1 MIERPVMADLFTNPH
16 RYGDL
21 DAWRRE
27 AVELHARGPIHRI
40 EQPGYQPFWAV
51 IGHDAVLDIERRP
64 EEFTNAPIPI
74 LGSDEQLSIRAR
86 DGAGIRTLI
95 HMDEP
100 DHGKYRKLTNDWFK
114 PASIRRLTDRLD
126 ELSRQAVDKLEALGG
141 EADFYKDVALAYP
154 LQVILSILGLPEA
167 DYPRMI
173 KLTQEMFGAEDP
185 DLRRDVLSPEE
196 MVAVVTDFY
205 QYFTEL
211 TADRQAH
218 PTDDLATLIANGTID
233 DAPMPDLE
241 KMGYYVIIATA
252 GHDTT
257 AAAMAGGLR
266 ALAEYPE
273 QLRLLQRDSDL
284 LPNAVDEM
292 IRWTAPVRHFMRTA
306 QADTEVAGV
315 KIAKGDWLYLSYLA
329 GNLDPAVFE
338 DPLHFDVAR
347 HNADRHIAFGYGIH
361 FCLGAQLARVELRS
375 LFGELVPRL
384 QSLELSGEPQ
394 TAKTT
399 FVGGHKTVP
408 IRYSLTASRPCA
420 PTAAETTPEI
430 SRPSRGIV

>member
-1 MIERPVMADLFTNPH
+1 MTDLFTNAH
-16 RYGDL
+16 RFGDL
-21 DAWRRE
+21 DTWRRE

-40 EQPGYQPFWAV
+40 EQPGYRPFWAV
-51 IGHDAVLDIERRP
+51 IGHDAVLEIERRP
-64 EEFTNAPIPI
+64 QEFTNAPIPI
-74 LGSDEQLSIRAR
+74 LGSDEQLEIRAAG
-86 DGAGIRTLI
+86 GAEIRTLI

-100 DHGKYRKLTNDWFK
+100 DHAKYRKLTNDWFK

-126 ELSRQAVDKLEALGG
+126 ELSCQAVDKLEALGG
-141 EADFYKDVALAYP
+141 DADFYKDIALAYP

-185 DLRRDVLSPEE
+185 DLRRAVLSPEE

-205 QYFTEL
+205 TYFMEL
-211 TADRQAH
+211 TADRQAQ

-233 DAPMPDLE
+233 DAPMPELE

-266 ALAEYPE
+266 ALAENPD
-273 QLRLLQRDSDL
+273 QLQRLQGDMEL

-306 QADTEVAGV
+306 QVDTEVAGV
-315 KIAKGDWLYLSYLA
+315 QIAKGDWLYLSYLA
-329 GNLDPAVFE
+329 GNLDPTVFE
-338 DPLHFDVAR
+338 DPLRFDVTR

-375 LFGELVPRL
+375 LFGKLIPRL
-384 QSLELSGEPQ
+384 GSLELSGEPR

-399 FVGGHKTVP
+399 FVGGHKSVP
-408 IRYSLTASRPCA
+408 IRYTLTAA
-420 PTAAETTPEI
+420 
-430 SRPSRGIV
+430 

>member
-1 MIERPVMADLFTNPH
+1 MTDLFTNPQ

-21 DAWRRE
+21 GAWRRE

-40 EQPGYQPFWAV
+40 EQPGYQPFLAV

-64 EEFTNAPIPI
+64 TEFTNEPIPI
-74 LGSDEQLSIRAR
+74 LGSDEQLAMRTG
-86 DGAGIRTLI
+86 GAGEIRTLI

-126 ELSRQAVDKLEALGG
+126 ELSRQAVDKLEELGG
-141 EADFYKDVALAYP
+141 EADFYRDIALAYP

-173 KLTQEMFGAEDP
+173 KLTQELFGAEDP
-185 DLRRDVLSPEE
+185 DLRREVMSPEQMLE
-196 MVAVVTDFY
+196 VVTDFY
-205 QYFTEL
+205 KYFTDL

-266 ALAEYPE
+266 ALAEHPD
-273 QLRLLQRDSDL
+273 QLRLLQRDPDL

-306 QADTEVAGV
+306 QVDTEVAGV
-315 KIAKGDWLYLSYLA
+315 EISKGDWLYLSYLA
-329 GNLDPAVFE
+329 GNLDPAVFK
-338 DPLHFDVAR
+338 DPLRFDITREDA
-347 HNADRHIAFGYGIH
+347 NQHIAFGYGIH

-375 LFGELVPRL
+375 LFGQLVPRL
-384 QSLELSGEPQ
+384 QSLELSGAPQ

-408 IRYSLTASRPCA
+408 IRYSLTAS
-420 PTAAETTPEI
+420 
-430 SRPSRGIV
+430 

>member
-1 MIERPVMADLFTNPH
+1 VTDLFTNPH

-40 EQPGYQPFWAV
+40 DQPGYQPFLAV

-64 EEFTNAPIPI
+64 DEFTNEPIPI
-74 LGSDEQLSIRAR
+74 LGSDEQLAMRAR
-86 DGAGIRTLI
+86 GTGEIRTLI

-100 DHGKYRKLTNDWFK
+100 DHAKYRKLTNDWFK

-126 ELSRQAVDKLEALGG
+126 DLSRQAVDKLEAFGG
-141 EADFYKDVALAYP
+141 EADFYKDIALAYP

-167 DYPRMI
+167 DYPRMT
-173 KLTQEMFGAEDP
+173 KLTQELFGAEDP
-185 DLRRDVLSPEE
+185 DLRREVLSPEQMLE
-196 MVAVVTDFY
+196 VVTDFY
-205 QYFTEL
+205 KYFTDL

-218 PTDDLATLIANGTID
+218 PTDDLATLIANGIID

-266 ALAEYPE
+266 ALAEHPE
-273 QLRLLQRDSDL
+273 QLRLLQSDSDL

-306 QADTEVAGV
+306 QVDTEIAGV
-315 KIAKGDWLYLSYLA
+315 EIAKGEWLYLSYLA
-329 GNLDPAVFE
+329 GNLDPAVFK
-338 DPLHFDVAR
+338 DPLRFDIAR
-347 HNADRHIAFGYGIH
+347 DDADRHIAFGYGIH

-375 LFGELVPRL
+375 MFGQLVPRL
-384 QSLELSGEPQ
+384 ESLELSGEPQ

-399 FVGGHKTVP
+399 FVGGHKSVP
-408 IRYSLTASRPCA
+408 IRYSLTAA
-420 PTAAETTPEI
+420 
-430 SRPSRGIV
+430 

>member
-1 MIERPVMADLFTNPH
+1 MTDLFTNPH

-27 AVELHARGPIHRI
+27 AVELHAGGPIHRI
-40 EQPGYQPFWAV
+40 DEPGYKPFWAV
-51 IGHDAVLDIERRP
+51 IGHDAVMDVERRP
-64 EEFTNAPIPI
+64 DEFTNAPIPV
-74 LGSDEQLSIRAR
+74 LANEEAMAR
-86 DGAGIRTLI
+86 MQAGGGGAGAIRTLI

-100 DHGKYRKLTNDWFK
+100 DHNKYRKLTSDWFK
-114 PASIRRLTDRLD
+114 PASVRSLIPRLD
-126 ELSRQAVDKLEALGG
+126 DLSRQAVDKLEALGG
-141 EADFYKDVALAYP
+141 EADFYKDIALAFP

-167 DYPRMI
+167 DYPKMTQ
-173 KLTQEMFGAEDP
+173 LTQELFGAEDP
-185 DLRRDVLSPEE
+185 DLQRAELTPEE
-196 MVAVVTDFY
+196 MMQVVMDFY
-205 QYFTEL
+205 QYFADL
-211 TADRQAH
+211 TADRQAN

-266 ALAEYPE
+266 ALAENPD
-273 QLRLLQRDSDL
+273 QLKALQTDMDL

-292 IRWTAPVRHFMRTA
+292 IRYTAPVRHFMRTA
-306 QADTEVAGV
+306 QADTEVGGV

-329 GNLDPAVFE
+329 GNMDPAVF
-338 DPLHFDVAR
+338 DNPLRFDVAR
-347 HNADRHIAFGYGIH
+347 PNADKHIAFGYGIH

-375 LFGELVPRL
+375 LFGHLVPRL
-384 QSLELSGEPQ
+384 ETLELAGVPT

-399 FVGGHKTVP
+399 FVGGHKSVP
-408 IRYSLTASRPCA
+408 IRYSLTA
-420 PTAAETTPEI
+420 ETSGRNRT
-430 SRPSRGIV
+430 

>member
-1 MIERPVMADLFTNPH
+1 VTDLFTNAH

-21 DAWRRE
+21 DAWRRD

-74 LGSDEQLSIRAR
+74 LGSDEQLEIRAAG
-86 DGAGIRTLI
+86 GAEIRTLI

-100 DHGKYRKLTNDWFK
+100 DHAKYRKLTNDWFK

-141 EADFYKDVALAYP
+141 EADFYKDIALAYP
-154 LQVILSILGLPEA
+154 LQVILSILGLPED

-185 DLRRDVLSPEE
+185 DLRRAVLSPEE

-205 QYFTEL
+205 TYFTEL
-211 TADRQAH
+211 TADRQAR

-233 DAPMPDLE
+233 NAPMPDLE

-266 ALAEYPE
+266 GLAEHPD
-273 QLRLLQRDSDL
+273 QLRLLQRDPNL
-284 LPNAVDEM
+284 LHNAVEEM

-306 QADTEVAGV
+306 QVDTEIAGAP
-315 KIAKGDWLYLSYLA
+315 IATGDWLYLSYLA
-329 GNLDPAVFE
+329 GNLDPTVFE
-338 DPLHFDVAR
+338 DPLRFDITR
-347 HNADRHIAFGYGIH
+347 HNADRQIAFGYGIH
-361 FCLGAQLARVELRS
+361 FCLGAQLARMELRS
-375 LFGELVPRL
+375 LFGQLVPRL
-384 QSLELSGEPQ
+384 DSLELRGEPQ

-408 IRYSLTASRPCA
+408 IRYTLS
-420 PTAAETTPEI
+420 AA
-430 SRPSRGIV
+430 

>member
-1 MIERPVMADLFTNPH
+1 VTDIFTNPH

-21 DAWRRE
+21 DGWRRE
-27 AVELHARGPIHRI
+27 AVDLHATGPIHRI
-40 EQPGYQPFWAV
+40 EEPGYLPFWAV
-51 IGHDAVLDIERRP
+51 IGHDAVLDIERRAD
-64 EEFTNAPIPI
+64 EFTNAPEPV
-74 LGSDEQLSIRAR
+74 LGSDEQLELRAAE
-86 DGAGIRTLI
+86 GAEIRTLI
-95 HMDEP
+95 HMDPP

-114 PASIRRLTDRLD
+114 PASVRRMTDRLD
-126 ELSRQAVDKLEALGG
+126 ELSREAVAKLEALGG
-141 EADFYKDVALAYP
+141 EADFYRDIALAYP
-154 LQVILSILGLPEA
+154 LQVILSILGLPEG

-173 KLTQEMFGAEDP
+173 KLTQELFGAEDP
-185 DLRRDVLSPEE
+185 DLQRTVQSPEQ
-196 MVAVVTDFY
+196 AVEVMMDFY
-205 QYFTEL
+205 NYFTGL
-211 TADRQAH
+211 TADRMAN

-233 DAPMPDLE
+233 DAPMPELE

-266 ALAEYPE
+266 ALAENPD
-273 QLRLLQRDSDL
+273 QLRRLQEDPDL

-306 QADTEVAGV
+306 QVDTEVAGV
-315 KIAKGDWLYLSYLA
+315 EIAKGDWLYLSYLA

-338 DPLHFDVAR
+338 DPLRFDVAR
-347 HNADRHIAFGYGIH
+347 PNADRHIAFGYGIH
-361 FCLGAQLARVELRS
+361 FCLGAQLARMELRS
-375 LFGELVPRL
+375 LFRHLVPRL

-408 IRYSLTASRPCA
+408 IRYSLTAA
-420 PTAAETTPEI
+420 
-430 SRPSRGIV
+430 

>member
-1 MIERPVMADLFTNPH
+1 VTDLFTNPQ

-21 DAWRRE
+21 DAWRRD
-27 AVELHARGPIHRI
+27 AVDLHALGPIHRI
-40 EQPGYQPFWAV
+40 EQPGYQPFLAV

-64 EEFTNAPIPI
+64 GEFTNEPIPI
-74 LGSDEQLSIRAR
+74 LGSDEQLSMRA
-86 DGAGIRTLI
+86 GGSGEIRTLI

-126 ELSRQAVDKLEALGG
+126 DLSRQAVDKLEELGG
-141 EADFYKDVALAYP
+141 EADFYRDIALAYP

-173 KLTQEMFGAEDP
+173 KLTQELFGAEDP
-185 DLRRDVLSPEE
+185 DLRREVLSPEQMLE
-196 MVAVVTDFY
+196 VVTDFY
-205 QYFTEL
+205 KYFTDL

-218 PTDDLATLIANGTID
+218 PTDDLATLIANGIID

-266 ALAEYPE
+266 ALAEHPD
-273 QLRLLQRDSDL
+273 QLRRLQRDPDL

-306 QADTEVAGV
+306 QVDTEVAGV
-315 KIAKGDWLYLSYLA
+315 EITKGDWLYLSYLA
-329 GNLDPAVFE
+329 GNLDPAVFK
-338 DPLHFDVAR
+338 DPLRFDITREDA
-347 HNADRHIAFGYGIH
+347 NQHIAFGYGIH

-375 LFGELVPRL
+375 LFGQLVPRL

-408 IRYSLTASRPCA
+408 IRYSLTAS
-420 PTAAETTPEI
+420 
-430 SRPSRGIV
+430 